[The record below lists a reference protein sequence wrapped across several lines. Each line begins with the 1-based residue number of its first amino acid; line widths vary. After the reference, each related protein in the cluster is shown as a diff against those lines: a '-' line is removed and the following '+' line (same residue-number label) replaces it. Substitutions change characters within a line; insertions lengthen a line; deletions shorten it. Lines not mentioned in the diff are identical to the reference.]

1 MRLVALSLSV
11 LAFEKTVAQP
21 FFGEQPPPDLSA
33 PAPTSTPSLFVP
45 VRPGAP
51 TPTPAPTPAAAATPT
66 MFIPSDL
73 PAPAVQATGETV
85 DIIPQAIPVA
95 KPVTKAQPTPTPVR
109 RSSPMPQTLSTAQ
122 LSQLA
127 NQASTTRSS
136 ATATQLGWAYFNRNE
151 YSSAGMW
158 FNQALEWN
166 SNSGEAAYGLALSK
180 FREGDLS
187 SAEAIANFRVN
198 SYPKM
203 KTLLGDIYSRRG
215 TEAYENKQYDDSLQY
230 FNKAG
235 AMRPLSR
242 NEQIIV
248 AWDLYYTKQY
258 EQSAELFQKLYRNS
272 PDRVAA
278 QGAYAA
284 YSKTKAYDK
293 LDSLS
298 GSGGP
303 LRDMYYTYDAK
314 SYMSANLFRA
324 AADSGGAKVYPVL
337 QNLNKPSVAAG
348 FGYRTKSGSAG
359 EGQLQV
365 ITFPVIQAQVFPA
378 NKFMLSAA
386 LTHLSL
392 DSGDLPN
399 GAQVG
404 TPPAVYT
411 PYNYQPTTSEDDLW
425 EFNVRLEYQDWISWY
440 IQLGTT
446 PINGPLQSRP
456 TGSAGLIWRSNSGYV
471 QGEIYS
477 KSIKESML
485 SWVGIVDPYTG
496 NQWGRVQETGCNLQ
510 FFHSV
515 GEDNTIYL
523 KGGYGTIDGTNVE
536 DNTHLY
542 GTAAFAHL
550 LDMPGYEYFTIGF
563 ALSYEQFDNNQNH
576 FTYGN
581 GGYFSPQYLLQG
593 IIQAQFLTEEGRRWL
608 AAGSV
613 GAGVQNN
620 TQDASPYFPLDDD
633 GQEFDSQES
642 TTGIGLIQLQG
653 GYLIDP
659 NWMIGGSLNYNIT
672 ADYNEG
678 GIYIWGRY
686 FFDRRKGLL
695 RTDLIGFDLFQ

>member
-1 MRLVALSLSV
+1 MRLVALWISF
-11 LAFEKTVAQP
+11 LAFERVVAQP
-21 FFGEQPPPDLSA
+21 FFGEQPPPDIGAA
-33 PAPTSTPSLFVP
+33 PASTPSLFVP
-45 VRPGAP
+45 VKPGAP
-51 TPTPAPTPAAAATPT
+51 TPTPAPTPAPAATPT

-73 PAPAVQATGETV
+73 PPPAVQATGETLDLV
-85 DIIPQAIPVA
+85 PEAVPVA
-95 KPVTKAQPTPTPVR
+95 TPIPRAKATPTPVK
-109 RSSPMPQTLSTAQ
+109 RSAPVPQVLSQAQ
-122 LSQLA
+122 ISQLA
-127 NQASTTRSS
+127 NQATTTRSS

-166 SNSGEAAYGLALSK
+166 SSSGEAAYGLALSK

-215 TEAYENKQYDDSLQY
+215 TEAYENKQYDESLQY

-235 AMRPLSR
+235 SMRSLSR

-284 YSKTKAYDK
+284 YSKTKSYDK

-298 GSGGP
+298 GAGGP

-337 QNLNKPSVAAG
+337 QNLNKPSIAAG

-359 EGQLQV
+359 EGQLEV
-365 ITFPVIQAQVFPA
+365 VTFPVIQAQVFPA

-392 DSGDLPN
+392 NSGDLPN

-456 TGSAGLIWRSNSGYV
+456 TGSAGLIWRDNSGYV

-496 NQWGRVQETGCNLQ
+496 NQWGRVQETGGNLQ

-515 GEDNTIYL
+515 GEDNTIFL

-550 LDMPGYEYFTIGF
+550 IDMPGYEYFTIGF

-620 TQDASPYFPLDDD
+620 KQDASPYFPLDDD